1 MKFILVLSL
10 CSTLSGTCQTLG
22 IPKERFDSWSEC
34 VKAGAEQIIK
44 TTETFEEKFNKQR
57 WVISYFC
64 NENHT
69 NETTTESQPEQS
81 KI

>member
-44 TTETFEEKFNKQR
+44 TTETFEDKFNKQR
-57 WVISYFC
+57 LVVSYFC
-64 NENHT
+64 NEDHSNKRST
-69 NETTTESQPEQS
+69 
-81 KI
+81 